1 MPHGKKLISLVIA
14 FVFILCVIFL
24 GVAGVL
30 YLYKTIKIDVSQIY
44 LNQLNTSHYLISSV
58 DYNVER
64 QRIVLFSRDK
74 ILERNNKLKID
85 QAFFIASTNV
95 KYSEIYSSIDPLM
108 LLAVQDI
115 ESAFNPSAI
124 SPMGAMGLN
133 QVMPVTARH
142 LCKGLCIAFKDSLLY
157 DIDFNTRIGVMILDD
172 AMAAYSKHDVALACY
187 NGGPWSA
194 YYYKT
199 NSDKLPEETRS
210 YIPNILKKW
219 EDYRTAYKQ
228 YRLKTENLVK
238 TNDVEIDKNLLK
250 K

>member
-1 MPHGKKLISLVIA
+1 MPHGKKLLGLVLAII
-14 FVFILCVIFL
+14 FVLVVMFI

-30 YLYKTIKIDVSQIY
+30 YLYKTIKIEVSQIY
-44 LNQLNTSHYLISSV
+44 LNQLNTSHYLISSM

-64 QRIVLFSRDK
+64 QRLVLFSRDK
-74 ILERNNKLKID
+74 ILERNKNLKID
-85 QAFFIASTNV
+85 HAFFIASVNV
-95 KYSEIYSSIDPLM
+95 KYSEIYPTIDPLM

-115 ESAFNPSAI
+115 ESAFNPTVI
-124 SPMGAMGLN
+124 SPMGAIGLN

-142 LCKGLCIAFKDSLLY
+142 LCKGLGIAFKDSLLY
-157 DIDFNTRIGVMILDD
+157 DIDFNTRLGVMILDD
-172 AMAAYSKHDVALACY
+172 AMATYSKHDIALACY

-194 YYYKT
+194 YYYKI
-199 NSDKLPEETRS
+199 NSDKLPEETKK

-219 EDYRTAYKQ
+219 EDYRLAYKQ

-238 TNDVEIDKNLLK
+238 TNDAEIDENLLK